1 MTYRIIN
8 GPVPLKLDC
17 VDGHSIGFA
26 DLNISALHGFYGIET
41 FYDRARQKE
50 EKTHYFRPADS
61 TFSHFSE
68 KLTTIGVLVNQFGA
82 TGHGGSTLY
91 LYDTETREAASI
103 SADCEGS
110 F

>member
-50 EKTHYFRPADS
+50 EKTHYFRPAGS
-61 TFSHFSE
+61 TFYHFSE
-68 KLTTIGVLVNQFGA
+68 KPTTIGVLVNQYGR
-82 TGHGGSTLY
+82 GSTLY
-91 LYDTETREAASI
+91 LYDTETSKAASI